1 MPPNVWS
8 LYAQMLRCR
17 LFEEATARCWKEGL
31 ISGELHLGTGEEG
44 IIAGVVSQLIE
55 GDALALDH
63 RGTAAMLLRGVDPV
77 SLLREL
83 LGRPDGLCRGM
94 GGHMHLFSKDHLAA
108 SSGIVGAS
116 GPTAAGFALAAQYLR
131 PGAVAVAFF
140 GEGSMNQG
148 MMLEAMNL
156 SAAWELPALFVCKDD
171 DWSITTGSS
180 GMTGGTLTARAA
192 ALGLSTYDVDGREVG
207 EVWEAANNALG
218 QLRAGGGPVFLHA
231 TCVHFEGHFLGYQ
244 LLRLIRDPLREIPSI
259 ASPLIR
265 SGFRSGGAGPGERLA
280 GVRDVLTGILSA
292 LRDPRQDAMNDPVR
306 KARTLLLSEPERLGE
321 LEGAVR
327 DEIDA
332 LVTIALQEVPA

>member
-17 LFEEATARCWKEGL
+17 LFEEATARCWKDGL
-31 ISGELHLGTGEEG
+31 ISGELHLGTGEEA

-77 SLLREL
+77 ALLREL

-116 GPTAAGFALAAQYLR
+116 GPAAAGFALAAQYLR
-131 PGAVAVAFF
+131 PGSVAVAFF

-156 SAAWELPALFVCKDD
+156 SSAWGLPVLFVCKDD

-180 GMTGGTLTARAA
+180 GLTGGSLTERAA
-192 ALGLSTYDVDGREVG
+192 ALGLSTFAVDGRDVG
-207 EVWEAANNALG
+207 EVWEAANNALEH
-218 QLRAGGGPVFLHA
+218 LRAGSGPVFLHA
-231 TCVHFEGHFLGYQ
+231 TCVHLEGHFLGYQ
-244 LLRLIRDPLREIPSI
+244 LLRVIRDPLRELPPI
-259 ASPLIR
+259 AGPLVR
-265 SGFRSGGAGPGERLA
+265 SALRGGGAGPGERLA
-280 GVRDVLTGILSA
+280 GVRIVLEGILA
-292 LRDPRQDAMNDPVR
+292 AMRDPRQDASNDPIR
-306 KARTLLLSEPERLGE
+306 RARVLLLSEPERLDE

-327 DEIDA
+327 DEVDA